1 MKESRKIYKLVVL
14 ITFFLIYIITLI
26 YENNFWG
33 NIISPMI
40 SFFISYFLIIIAKR
54 VDRYK
59 ISWVLLSLSCFSW
72 GICDLLWGIYDFILK
87 INPGNV
93 DLFMYIYITPSFFI
107 TSAIILYFIKN
118 IKRLECVQL
127 IIDVAAT
134 MALMMSFFWILIFG
148 EQFRFILS
156 NVDELTTFLY
166 IVTDFFSLSIIYV
179 MYVSIRGR
187 KKSITNFLISLGVIV
202 YTISDLIYVYQE
214 LNNFYIPNSIID
226 GAFMFAFILFAVG
239 GNYKVLYGK
248 ENIVEKDFNLPDNI
262 DINKGYKWILVIP
275 LILLFLLH
283 ELDVEWMIFF
293 ITIIL
298 IHKFLSYYVQIS
310 TYNKYLLHKEIE
322 MNDVLEKKIED
333 RTKEL
338 VKANKRLEILSQH
351 DALTD
356 LYNRRY
362 FMKKLDKMILLKKS
376 DETIVVYYMDLNGF
390 KAINDSYGHDIGD
403 KVLVTFS
410 NRLESWIPND
420 TTLARIGG
428 DEFVIARSGKLDHI
442 HIQDFVEEL
451 ISLYEKPIIIEPYKF
466 NVSISVGIASMSRVD
481 NCDRNTLIKNADVAM
496 YYAKEDLNKMY
507 AFYNKDL
514 SSKLE
519 RKNELEILLKN
530 SVFDEEFEIYYQ
542 PQFDIHTKN
551 IVGVEALI
559 RWNSPLK
566 GLILPGEFII
576 IAEECGIIIDIGYW
590 IMKNA
595 IKQVSY
601 WNRYNDMNLRVGI
614 NVSPKQMNSLDFVKN
629 LKTIINHNKMNP
641 ELVDIEITENVGLTE
656 EGTIKEILKEL
667 AYMGI
672 KISIDDFGT
681 GYSSL
686 SYIKRF
692 NIDRLK
698 IAKELIDNISADE
711 TNLKVVKAIIM
722 MAKAMN
728 IKTIAE
734 GVEDKFQLQKLID
747 LGCDEV
753 QGYIWDKPLSV
764 EQFEKKYLS

>member
-1 MKESRKIYKLVVL
+1 ML
-14 ITFFLIYIITLI
+14 
-26 YENNFWG
+26 
-33 NIISPMI
+33 
-40 SFFISYFLIIIAKR
+40 
-54 VDRYK
+54 
-59 ISWVLLSLSCFSW
+59 
-72 GICDLLWGIYDFILK
+72 
-87 INPGNV
+87 
-93 DLFMYIYITPSFFI
+93 
-107 TSAIILYFIKN
+107 
-118 IKRLECVQL
+118 
-127 IIDVAAT
+127 
-134 MALMMSFFWILIFG
+134 
-148 EQFRFILS
+148 
-156 NVDELTTFLY
+156 
-166 IVTDFFSLSIIYV
+166 
-179 MYVSIRGR
+179 
-187 KKSITNFLISLGVIV
+187 
-202 YTISDLIYVYQE
+202 
-214 LNNFYIPNSIID
+214 
-226 GAFMFAFILFAVG
+226 
-239 GNYKVLYGK
+239 
-248 ENIVEKDFNLPDNI
+248 
-262 DINKGYKWILVIP
+262 
-275 LILLFLLH
+275 
-283 ELDVEWMIFF
+283 
-293 ITIIL
+293 
-298 IHKFLSYYVQIS
+298 
-310 TYNKYLLHKEIE
+310 
-322 MNDVLEKKIED
+322 
-333 RTKEL
+333 
-338 VKANKRLEILSQH
+338 
-351 DALTD
+351 
-356 LYNRRY
+356 
-362 FMKKLDKMILLKKS
+362 
-376 DETIVVYYMDLNGF
+376 
-390 KAINDSYGHDIGD
+390 
-403 KVLVTFS
+403 
-410 NRLESWIPND
+410 
-420 TTLARIGG
+420 

-698 IAKELIDNISADE
+698 IAKELIENISADE

-764 EQFEKKYLS
+764 EQFEKKYLI